1 MAIRSGLATQFG
13 IKLETTYGTPVTVDK
28 FTYMNSESMKADVG
42 KIESPF
48 LGGLTLRTSQ
58 VSTYTSGGMGDIEFP
73 YFNKGMGTLL
83 KAALGTAVVAQVGA
97 TAEYTHTFTPDTTNG
112 KVGTSATIQVLKPNT
127 KGSLVNPF
135 TFEGA
140 TCTSFEISVPEKGLL
155 VLKTSW
161 VCEDVS
167 VATALASASY
177 ATGLEMFNWANM
189 TVTFA
194 ASAVFLKSFSIKGGW
209 SYDTERRGLSQTLR
223 KEPIPNASP
232 GLSITGTMAGEFEDL
247 TIYNAFKAGTQGAL
261 VFTANGSTIPTTG
274 NPFSVIITCPAVE
287 FTGDT
292 PTVGG
297 PGILEQP
304 APFRAL
310 DNGTNPIITVV
321 NHTSETTL

>member
-1 MAIRSGLATQFG
+1 MAIRSGLSTQFG
-13 IKLETTYGTPVTVDK
+13 IKLESVYGTAVTPDR
-28 FTYMNSESMKADVG
+28 FTYINSESMKADIG

-112 KVGTSATIQVLKPNT
+112 LVGISATLQVLKPNT
-127 KGSLVNPF
+127 KGSLINPF

-140 TCTSFEISVPEKGLL
+140 KCTSFEISVPDKGLL
-155 VLKTSW
+155 ILKTSW

-189 TVTFA
+189 TVTFGG
-194 ASAVFLKSFSIKGGW
+194 SAVFLRSFSVKGDWGF
-209 SYDTERRGLSQTLR
+209 DTERRGLSQTLR

-247 TIYNAFKAGTQGAL
+247 TLYNAFAAGTQDEL
-261 VFTANGSTIPTTG
+261 VFTAEGSEIGATG
-274 NPFSVIITCPAVE
+274 NPFACVITCAAVE
-287 FTGDT
+287 FSGDT
-292 PTVGG
+292 PVVGG

-310 DNGTNPIITVV
+310 DNGTDPIISVV
-321 NHTSETTL
+321 NHTDETAL

>member
-1 MAIRSGLATQFG
+1 MAIRSGLANQFG
-13 IKLETTYGTPVTVDK
+13 MKLESVYGTPVTVDK
-28 FTYMNSESMKADVG
+28 FIYINNESMKADVG

-48 LGGLTLRTSQ
+48 LGGLVMRASQ

-73 YFNKGMGTLL
+73 YFNKGMGPLL
-83 KAALGTAVVAQVGA
+83 KAALGVATVAQVGS
-97 TAEYTHTFTPDTTNG
+97 TAEYTHTFTPDLTNG
-112 KVGTSATIQVLKPNT
+112 KVGISATLQILKPNT

-140 TCTSFEISVPEKGLL
+140 KCTSFEISVPEKGLL
-155 VLKTSW
+155 ILKTSW

-177 ATGLEMFNWANM
+177 PSGLEMFNWANM
-189 TVTFA
+189 GVTFGG
-194 ASAVFLKSFSIKGGW
+194 SDIYLKSFSIKGDWGF
-209 SYDTERRGLSQTLR
+209 DTERRGLSQTLR

-232 GLSITGTMAGEFEDL
+232 GLAITGTMAGEFEDL
-247 TIYNAFKAGTQGAL
+247 TIYNDFKAGTQDEL
-261 VFTANGSTIPTTG
+261 VFTAEGSEIGATG
-274 NPFSVIITCPAVE
+274 NPFSCIITCPVVE

-310 DNGTNPIITVV
+310 YNGTDPIISVV
-321 NHTSETTL
+321 NHTDETAL